1 MRERKF
7 EKSHIHI
14 LQTETLSRESRFTE
28 SAQEIVDSPLYLR
41 TIDLCLPYVNTFFYC
56 WEDVLQECGVLLGRL
71 VMIVYYGLTTRD
83 QKGLTLWIGG
93 SGNPPNT

>member
-1 MRERKF
+1 MGF
-7 EKSHIHI
+7 
-14 LQTETLSRESRFTE
+14 
-28 SAQEIVDSPLYLR
+28 
-41 TIDLCLPYVNTFFYC
+41 
-56 WEDVLQECGVLLGRL
+56 VLQGSGVLLGRL

>member
-41 TIDLCLPYVNTFFYC
+41 TIDLCLPYVNTYLLL
-56 WEDVLQECGVLLGRL
+56 VLRNILQEN
-71 VMIVYYGLTTRD
+71 
-83 QKGLTLWIGG
+83 G
-93 SGNPPNT
+93 SYLELF

>member
-1 MRERKF
+1 M
-7 EKSHIHI
+7 SS
-14 LQTETLSRESRFTE
+14 LLS
-28 SAQEIVDSPLYLR
+28 
-41 TIDLCLPYVNTFFYC
+41 YC